1 MLAAFRQ
8 FRVVRACNTTAQAV
22 SKVSTIRQLRC
33 KHVQAQSAAIQ
44 CLSRQA
50 VPHWAQQIRSHSL
63 SAPALIEASDLTASR
78 ADDVLAPGL
87 YLVGTPIGN
96 LEDLSVRAL
105 RILQNATVILAEDTR
120 HSRKLLNHYGIK
132 SHMYSFHQ
140 HNEHSKQSKVSA
152 FEHWL
157 QKLHLESA
165 RSSLQTV
172 LLSDPSEIDVAVLR
186 CWSSCLKV
194 HLWL

>member
-8 FRVVRACNTTAQAV
+8 FRVLRAYNTTAQVV
-22 SKVSTIRQLRC
+22 SKASTARLLRG
-33 KHVQAQSAAIQ
+33 KHVQPQSAQSVQ
-44 CLSRQA
+44 FLGRQA
-50 VPHWAQQIRSHSL
+50 VPNWAQQTRSRSF
-63 SAPALIEASDLTASR
+63 STVALTEASDLTASQ

-105 RILQNATVILAEDTR
+105 KILQNATVILAEDTR

-140 HNEHSKQSKVSA
+140 HNEHSKQSKVSVS
-152 FEHWL
+152 EHWL

-165 RSSLQTV
+165 GSSSQTGFV
-172 LLSDPSEIDVAVLR
+172 SNPS
-186 CWSSCLKV
+186 
-194 HLWL
+194 

>member
-8 FRVVRACNTTAQAV
+8 FRVVRAYNTTTQAV
-22 SKVSTIRQLRC
+22 STISTTRQLRC
-33 KHVQAQSAAIQ
+33 KHVQPQSAAIQ
-44 CLSRQA
+44 FLGRQA
-50 VPHWAQQIRSHSL
+50 MPHWARQIRSRSF
-63 SAPALIEASDLTASR
+63 SALALTEASDLTASR
-78 ADDVLAPGL
+78 ADNVLAPGL

-105 RILQNATVILAEDTR
+105 RILQDATVILAEDTR
-120 HSRKLLNHYGIK
+120 HSRKLLNHYGIT

-140 HNEHSKQSKVSA
+140 HNEHSKQTKVSV

-165 RSSLQTV
+165 RPSLQTV
-172 LLSDPSEIDVAVLR
+172 LLSDP
-186 CWSSCLKV
+186 C
-194 HLWL
+194 

>member
-8 FRVVRACNTTAQAV
+8 FRVLRAYNTTAQVVFKA
-22 SKVSTIRQLRC
+22 STARLLRG
-33 KHVQAQSAAIQ
+33 KHVQPQSASIQ
-44 CLSRQA
+44 FLGRQA
-50 VPHWAQQIRSHSL
+50 VPNWAQQTRSRSFC
-63 SAPALIEASDLTASR
+63 SVALTEALDLIASQ

-105 RILQNATVILAEDTR
+105 KILQNATVILAEDTR

-140 HNEHSKQSKVSA
+140 HNEHSKQSKVSV

-165 RSSLQTV
+165 RSSSQTGFV
-172 LLSDPSEIDVAVLR
+172 SNPS
-186 CWSSCLKV
+186 
-194 HLWL
+194 

>member
-8 FRVVRACNTTAQAV
+8 FWVVRAYNTTAQAV
-22 SKVSTIRQLRC
+22 SKVSTTCQLHC
-33 KHVQAQSAAIQ
+33 KHVQPRPASIQ
-44 CLSRQA
+44 FLGRQV
-50 VPHWAQQIRSHSL
+50 VPHWAQQIRSRSL
-63 SAPALIEASDLTASR
+63 SAVALTDASDVTASR

-105 RILQNATVILAEDTR
+105 KILQNATVILAEDTR

-140 HNEHSKQSKVSA
+140 HNEHSKQSKVSI

-157 QKLHLESA
+157 QKLHL
-165 RSSLQTV
+165 
-172 LLSDPSEIDVAVLR
+172 
-186 CWSSCLKV
+186 
-194 HLWL
+194 